1 MPTTTEAWALIKQPN
16 PDAPAQKKIAHFCQ
30 ALAQRVLVI
39 RAMALSEA
47 ELELL
52 TLSQGA
58 AVDTVAG
65 LRAISD
71 FHRLMD
77 RCGDQAGSVLD
88 ALQAKTLSAKPLAQ
102 ALNLAPETL
111 TEALKQAGWE
121 SGSNMTW
128 QQLAALPAW
137 LDLAQRLQITPAG
150 VGTLLTLSQAPVAPY
165 GEWSTLAALLL
176 AGLTPQQSLQVQQQQ
191 DQRLGE
197 ALSGDYRTTIMAA
210 PLEGRDDIWRRLLV
224 DGQVSAEVTTTRLA
238 EAIASVQ
245 LYINRTLAGQ
255 EPGADRVLLARPF
268 FKDWARYNKGY
279 STWAGVSQLAYYPEN
294 TIDPTL
300 RIGQSGMMDAM
311 LQQLAQ
317 SQLNS
322 DTLEEGF
329 HQYLTAFE
337 QVANLKVASGYH
349 DHPDIHQGNTWFI
362 GYSQSE
368 PRKYYW
374 RSLDHSK
381 GQDGRFAAN
390 AWSEWREIACAI
402 TPYQGL
408 IRPVIYRSRLYVL
421 WVEEQQRKTADGKQD
436 EQHYALKLSH
446 IHYDGS
452 WASPFSFDITADLK
466 KEKVLTPEALGLYS
480 AANFEDDTLTVAFY
494 QKRKSYQLVDNKLD
508 TPHFG
513 IRILADMT
521 RAASTNIG
529 GVIVAALP
537 QLDTTEI
544 NRVNNALGGSYQ
556 STLVQQSQQGDG
568 LFNLAL
574 TVDEPYISQTDGHT
588 SLVIYPMVEVMH
600 TGKVGDS
607 VLPSELQAICEQ
619 RLHEGADIYLPER
632 QTFTPKNG
640 WPVSECCLVASKR
653 GTQNGVDERIYLS
666 LSSQTPLKEPVLNL
680 GNWILFGASFNNGK
694 TIFGGSVNNIPEN
707 KTTYQ
712 INSGISTD
720 KLLGTLDTGD
730 LKNIL
735 ADFKTQDI
743 VLEIYNGDTRLKR
756 VSGSDVAMT
765 TPESNLD
772 TMVFAFGELGVNV
785 SDIYK
790 DNQLNLTLKVTV
802 KNTDGVAASTDYALT
817 IKVPEMSKSAIS
829 LHTTDDGAQYMEL
842 DCYRTRLNTLFAQQ
856 LIARASRGVDAV
868 LSRETQSLMEPK
880 LGKGTYVTLTLA
892 QYDKAIHG
900 SDRRFSLQ
908 RGDAFVDFD
917 IYEVAGGTLSLDAPT
932 EVKFFIPQLVDQ
944 KHNLD
949 RFFLRAHYQSGNSG
963 WIKFI
968 PDGDAWKLDTGYNKG
983 TFPGLLSVGGLS
995 QQEEPMDFSG
1005 ANALYFWELFYYT
1018 PMMVAS
1024 RLLQEQDFSEANR
1037 WLRYVWDPAD
1047 GTQRGGVWNTRP
1059 LDEDTTWNADPL
1071 DSVDPDAIAQHDPMH
1086 YKMSTVM
1093 RTLDLLIARGDAA
1106 YRLLERDT
1114 LNEAKMWYVQAL
1126 TLLGEKPFAA
1136 TGISWATPALGQ
1148 AADSRATSHHHRR
1161 LSQMRSGE
1169 DAATPFSANSL
1180 IGVFLPQQNE
1190 KLLGYWQT
1198 LEQRLYN
1205 LRHHLAID
1213 GQPLSLPIFATPAD
1227 PAALLSAAAGRAG
1240 GGRDTATGGVP
1251 ALRFPAMLDNA
1262 KAITGQLSYFGSTLL
1277 GLIERQDAEAMSEL
1291 LQNQASELMV
1301 SSLRMQQ
1308 QTLAELDAERAVLQ
1322 HNRVGVQSRFDS
1334 YQQLYQ
1340 ENVSAGEQQAMNLS
1354 LLSSSIT
1361 ISGKAL
1367 HMAAAVADTVPNI
1380 YGLAVGGSRYGALFN
1395 ATAIGIELG
1404 ASATRIA
1411 AERIGQSEAW
1421 RRRRQEWEIQRNNA
1435 EAELKQ
1441 LDAQLEVQAVR
1452 RQAAEMQQAYLQT
1465 QQTQS
1470 QAQLEFLQRKFSNK
1484 ALYSWLRSR
1493 LTAIYF
1499 QFYDLTAS
1507 RCMMAQAA
1515 WQWQTGGKE
1524 TFIKPGAWQ
1533 STHAGLLCGES
1544 LQLNLAQ
1551 MEAAWLKWN
1560 RRALEVTRTVS
1571 LAGVYRTDF
1580 VLTEAVK
1587 QLLTDGKGEVG
1598 SAKNGLKLTADHQ
1611 LQMAFNIADLNIAGD
1626 YPAGLGKVRRIK
1638 QISVTLPALVGPYQ
1652 DVRAVLSY
1660 GGSTGLP
1667 DGCQAIALSHGMNDS
1682 GQFQLDFNDERWLPF
1697 EGIALED
1704 KSSLTLSFPGATDEQ
1719 QKALLLSLSDV
1730 IVHIHYTIR

>member
-1 MPTTTEAWALIKQPN
+1 
-16 PDAPAQKKIAHFCQ
+16 
-30 ALAQRVLVI
+30 
-39 RAMALSEA
+39 
-47 ELELL
+47 
-52 TLSQGA
+52 
-58 AVDTVAG
+58 
-65 LRAISD
+65 
-71 FHRLMD
+71 
-77 RCGDQAGSVLD
+77 
-88 ALQAKTLSAKPLAQ
+88 
-102 ALNLAPETL
+102 
-111 TEALKQAGWE
+111 
-121 SGSNMTW
+121 
-128 QQLAALPAW
+128 
-137 LDLAQRLQITPAG
+137 
-150 VGTLLTLSQAPVAPY
+150 
-165 GEWSTLAALLL
+165 
-176 AGLTPQQSLQVQQQQ
+176 
-191 DQRLGE
+191 
-197 ALSGDYRTTIMAA
+197 
-210 PLEGRDDIWRRLLV
+210 
-224 DGQVSAEVTTTRLA
+224 
-238 EAIASVQ
+238 
-245 LYINRTLAGQ
+245 
-255 EPGADRVLLARPF
+255 
-268 FKDWARYNKGY
+268 GY

-300 RIGQSGMMDAM
+300 RIGQSGMMDEM

-329 HQYLTAFE
+329 RQYLTAFE

-349 DHPDIHQGNTWFI
+349 DDLDIHKGNTWFI

-381 GQDGRFAAN
+381 GREGRFAAN

-408 IRPVIYRSRLYVL
+408 IRPVLYRSRLYVL

-436 EQHYALKLSH
+436 EQYYALKLSH

-452 WASPFSFDITADLK
+452 WASPFSFDITKDFK
-466 KEKVLTPEALGLYS
+466 DPKVWDTTVKLGLYS
-480 AANFEDDTLTVAFY
+480 AANFEDDILTVALY
-494 QKRKSYQLVDNKLD
+494 QKQESYQLVENKLD
-508 TPHFG
+508 TPYFG
-513 IRILADMT
+513 LRILADMT
-521 RAASTNIG
+521 RAASTNVD
-529 GVIVAALP
+529 GVMVAARL

-544 NRVNNALGGSYQ
+544 NRVNNALGGSYHASLTLQ
-556 STLVQQSQQGDG
+556 SRLMNSEFNFAFEPGDFYMSQNEGQQLLV
-568 LFNLAL
+568 FNP
-574 TVDEPYISQTDGHT
+574 V
-588 SLVIYPMVEVMH
+588 VEV
-600 TGKVGDS
+600 TYTKEGGLDTLPPLFRS
-607 VLPSELQAICEQ
+607 ICENQITDWPSEKGQITDVYRSEN
-619 RLHEGADIYLPER
+619 Y
-632 QTFTPKNG
+632 TFTPKNG
-640 WPVSECCLVASKR
+640 WPVSDCKIVLMKTTKDNLLISKAGLINR
-653 GTQNGVDERIYLS
+653 RPLANNNLIARYPVTGDLLLYSQSAIREGDETIYSGLITRRSDITEIGGRTYNVFNS
-666 LSSQTPLKEPVLNL
+666 LSEKSVDATLAL
-680 GNWILFGASFNNGK
+680 GR
-694 TIFGGSVNNIPEN
+694 
-707 KTTYQ
+707 
-712 INSGISTD
+712 
-720 KLLGTLDTGD
+720 

-735 ADFKTQDI
+735 VGFNTKDI
-743 VLEIYNGDTRLKR
+743 KLDIYSGHTLIKRIYGNDT
-756 VSGSDVAMT
+756 AMVV
-765 TPESNLD
+765 PELGFD
-772 TMVFAFGELGVNV
+772 AIKLAFGSMSVMV
-785 SDIYK
+785 SDIFK
-790 DNQLNLTLKVTV
+790 ENQLNLTLSVWVRNKERVTATTNYV
-802 KNTDGVAASTDYALT
+802 WD
-817 IKVPEMSKSAIS
+817 IKVPEVSKSAIS

-900 SDRRFSLQ
+900 SDRRFSIK
-908 RGDAFVDFD
+908 RGDALVDFD
-917 IYEVAGGTLSLDAPT
+917 IYAVAGGTLSLDAPT

-949 RFFLRAHYQSGNSG
+949 RFYLWAHYQSGRSSR
-963 WIKFI
+963 IKFI
-968 PDGDAWKLDTGYNKG
+968 PEGDVWKLDTSKNGG
-983 TFPGLLSVGGLS
+983 IFPGLVSVGGLS
-995 QQEEPMDFSG
+995 QQDEPMDFSG

-1024 RLLQEQDFSEANR
+1024 RLLQERDFSEANR

-1059 LDEDTTWNADPL
+1059 LDEDTTWNDDPL
-1071 DSVDPDAIAQHDPMH
+1071 DSVDPDAVAQHDPMH

-1093 RTLDLLIARGDAA
+1093 RTLDLLMARGDAA

-1136 TGISWATPALGQ
+1136 TGISWAEPALGQ
-1148 AADSRATSHHHRR
+1148 AADSRAASHHHRR

-1180 IGVFLPQQNE
+1180 IGIFLPQQNE

-1227 PAALLSAAAGRAG
+1227 PAALLSAAAGRAS
-1240 GGRDTATGGVP
+1240 GGRGTVESGVP

-1301 SSLRMQQ
+1301 SSLQMQQ
-1308 QTLAELDAERAVLQ
+1308 QTLAELDAERVVLQ
-1322 HNRVGVQSRFDS
+1322 HNRAGVQSRFDS

-1354 LLSSSIT
+1354 LLSSST
-1361 ISGKAL
+1361 TTAGKAL

-1465 QQTQS
+1465 QQIQS

-1598 SAKNGLKLTADHQ
+1598 SAKNGL
-1611 LQMAFNIADLNIAGD
+1611 
-1626 YPAGLGKVRRIK
+1626 
-1638 QISVTLPALVGPYQ
+1638 
-1652 DVRAVLSY
+1652 
-1660 GGSTGLP
+1660 
-1667 DGCQAIALSHGMNDS
+1667 
-1682 GQFQLDFNDERWLPF
+1682 
-1697 EGIALED
+1697 
-1704 KSSLTLSFPGATDEQ
+1704 
-1719 QKALLLSLSDV
+1719 
-1730 IVHIHYTIR
+1730 